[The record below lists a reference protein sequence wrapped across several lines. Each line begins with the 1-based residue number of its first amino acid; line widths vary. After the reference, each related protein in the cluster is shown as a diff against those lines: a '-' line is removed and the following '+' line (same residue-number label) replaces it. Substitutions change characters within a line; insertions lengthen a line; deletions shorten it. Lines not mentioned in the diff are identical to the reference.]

1 MPSFSHRIP
10 GSQTPNALAAA
21 LAARRAAGLPIIN
34 MVDSNPSR
42 VGFERST
49 GPLLNPLSKP
59 EDAFYNPDPH
69 GLPGPREALSAFYSY
84 RMRPSDLFLCAST
97 SEAYGWLFK
106 LLCEPGEAVLVPKPG
121 YPLFDFLAGL
131 ECVEARPYSLEYI
144 HPSGWRIDLDSLE
157 EGLRAGKARAVVLI
171 NPNNPTGSYVRGEE
185 REEVVRLASKYGAAL
200 IVDEVF
206 LGFPVEEA
214 DLLAGQTCP
223 PQSSVAGSAAAG
235 LPDSLAL
242 PSFLGE
248 ERVLCFVLNGLSK
261 LLGLPQT
268 KLGWISVSG
277 PAGDVRAAGSRLEI
291 ISDTYLSAGTP
302 VQNALP
308 DYLSLAPDFARL
320 AGARIRRNMSR
331 LREVLETRDS
341 PHRVLYCGGGWTA
354 LLEAPRIDPEE
365 DIALALLS
373 ECGISVQPGYY
384 FDMPHE
390 AYFSMSL
397 IVEPSVF
404 DEGLARYRAYFDKR
418 LAD

>member
-1 MPSFSHRIP
+1 MLSFSNRVP
-10 GSQTPNALAAA
+10 GSQSPNALAAS
-21 LAARRAAGLPIIN
+21 LAERRAAGLPIIN

-42 VGFERST
+42 VQFERDPE
-49 GPLLNPLSKP
+49 PLLSPLCKA
-59 EDAFYNPDPH
+59 EDISYTPDPH
-69 GLPGPREALSAFYSY
+69 GLFASREALASFCMPAP
-84 RMRPSDLFLCAST
+84 RPAGLDPRDIFLCAST

-106 LLCEPGEAVLVPKPG
+106 LLCGPGDAVLVPKPG

-144 HPSGWRIDLDSLE
+144 HPQGWRIDLDSLE
-157 EGLRAGKARAVVLI
+157 EGLKEGKARAIVLI

-185 REEVVRLASKYGAAL
+185 RKAVISLAARYGAAL

-214 DLLAGQTCP
+214 DLLASAVSCAEQT
-223 PQSSVAGSAAAG
+223 SGMS
-235 LPDSLAL
+235 AL
-242 PSFLGE
+242 PTFLGE
-248 ERVLCFVLNGLSK
+248 KNVLCFVLNGLSK
-261 LLGLPQT
+261 LLGLPQM
-268 KLGWISVSG
+268 KLGWIAVSG
-277 PAGDVRAAGSRLEI
+277 PSAEAAGAESRLEI
-291 ISDTYLSAGTP
+291 IADTYLSAGTP

-308 DYLSLAPDFARL
+308 DYLRLAPGFATL
-320 AGARIRRNMSR
+320 CGTRIRRNMAR
-331 LREVLETRDS
+331 LRDVLETPCS

-365 DIALALLS
+365 DLALGLLN

-397 IVEPSVF
+397 IVEPSLF
-404 DEGLARYRAYFDKR
+404 DEGLARYRDFFDRR
-418 LAD
+418 LRTR